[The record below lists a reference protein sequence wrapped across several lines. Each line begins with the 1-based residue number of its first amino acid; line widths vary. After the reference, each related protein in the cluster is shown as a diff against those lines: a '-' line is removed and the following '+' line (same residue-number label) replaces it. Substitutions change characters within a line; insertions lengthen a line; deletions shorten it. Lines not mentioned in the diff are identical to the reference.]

1 MILAILPFGYLAA
14 QSLKNKK
21 TKDDKKDNSRCFD
34 IKKLLAEKLKEITD
48 LKGSL
53 ESKIQNKA
61 REKIRDA
68 VRETSTREMLAQIEG
83 AEKEFKRLEK
93 LYENCIVE
101 FQPGK
106 RVIIIHGCPS
116 NVEKAMDPQTR
127 THDKHWIP
135 WLKKELIIKGIKV
148 EVPLMPTPWKP
159 EYEKFKEEL
168 EKYTITENTTLIGH
182 SCGGA
187 FLVRWLGETKRK
199 IHKLILVAPWKI
211 PDGTD
216 AIKKAFYEYTIHR
229 EVRSQVKEI
238 IMFTADDEE
247 EDGKKSLE
255 IFYNALGGKIVNLK
269 GRGHYMLSDMGTE
282 KFPELLEEIL
292 S

>member
-1 MILAILPFGYLAA
+1 M
-14 QSLKNKK
+14 
-21 TKDDKKDNSRCFD
+21 
-34 IKKLLAEKLKEITD
+34 
-48 LKGSL
+48 
-53 ESKIQNKA
+53 
-61 REKIRDA
+61 
-68 VRETSTREMLAQIEG
+68 
-83 AEKEFKRLEK
+83 
-93 LYENCIVE
+93 
-101 FQPGK
+101 
-106 RVIIIHGCPS
+106 
-116 NVEKAMDPQTR
+116 
-127 THDKHWIP
+127 
-135 WLKKELIIKGIKV
+135 
-148 EVPLMPTPWKP
+148 
-159 EYEKFKEEL
+159 
-168 EKYTITENTTLIGH
+168 
-182 SCGGA
+182 
-187 FLVRWLGETKRK
+187 
-199 IHKLILVAPWKI
+199 APWKI